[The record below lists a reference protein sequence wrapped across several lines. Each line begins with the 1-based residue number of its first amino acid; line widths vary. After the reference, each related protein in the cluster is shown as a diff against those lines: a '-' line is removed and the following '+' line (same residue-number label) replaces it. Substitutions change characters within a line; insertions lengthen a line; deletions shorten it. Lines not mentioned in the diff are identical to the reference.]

1 MSESAIFIAAG
12 ALLLCAVL
20 AILLRPLWRDLPA
33 SAAVARRD
41 ANRAVLRDQ
50 LAELERERDE
60 GLLSA
65 ADFAQA
71 KGELQRRLLD
81 ELDAD
86 PAAGLTAAP
95 RAACPARATALSL
108 LLALPL
114 AAVAGYLL
122 LGNPDALDPLRRQA
136 RVSPQQ
142 IEEMLGK
149 LETRLKAQP
158 DDAAGWVMLARS
170 YKALGRYADAADAYG
185 HGGALVDNDAELLAD
200 YAEVLARAS
209 GSLNGRPGELIA
221 RALEL
226 NADTPQAL
234 FLAGAAA
241 GDAQDYAAVAR
252 YWGRLLEQ
260 LDPQTQEAK
269 AIAAAVARARAIVAQ
284 GAAQADGAP
293 ATAGEAAPVRAE
305 TVAGEVTISG
315 QIAAQ
320 ARPDDQL
327 FVFARPDEGSRMPIA
342 VLRARVADLPLSFR
356 LDDTQSLPGGA
367 KLSQYTTVTLEAR
380 VARSGSAQTASG
392 DLYGSIQG
400 VKPGSQGIRLLI
412 DQVRP

>member
-1 MSESAIFIAAG
+1 MSESFAFIAAG
-12 ALLLCAVL
+12 ALPLAVVL
-20 AILLRPLWRDLPA
+20 AILLRPLWRAALA
-33 SAAVARRD
+33 SPAVARRD

-65 ADFAQA
+65 ADLAQA

-81 ELDAD
+81 ELDSD
-86 PAAGLTAAP
+86 PAP
-95 RAACPARATALSL
+95 RGARPARATALAL
-108 LLALPL
+108 LVALPL
-114 AAVAGYLL
+114 AAIAAYLL
-122 LGNPDALDPLRRQA
+122 LGNPDALDPLRRQP

-142 IEEMLGK
+142 IEAMLVK

-170 YKALGRYADAADAYG
+170 YKALGRYAEAADAYG
-185 HGGALVDNDAELLAD
+185 HGGALVHNDAELLAD

-209 GSLNGRPGELIA
+209 GSLKGRPGELIA

-260 LDPQTQEAK
+260 LDAQTQEAK
-269 AIAAAVARARAIVAQ
+269 AIAAAVAKARQIVASAS
-284 GAAQADGAP
+284 GPDKK
-293 ATAGEAAPVRAE
+293 ATAAAAEAI
-305 TVAGEVTISG
+305 AGEVTISAT
-315 QIAAQ
+315 IAAQ
-320 ARPDDQL
+320 AHPDDLL
-327 FVFARPDEGSRMPIA
+327 FVFARPDAGSRMPIA
-342 VLRARVADLPLSFR
+342 VLRARVADLPLTFA
-356 LDDTQSLPGGA
+356 LDDTQSLPGGG
-367 KLSQYTTVTLEAR
+367 KLSQFATVTREAR
-380 VARSGSAQTASG
+380 VAKSGSAQTASG
-392 DLYGSIQG
+392 DLYGSLQG

-412 DQVRP
+412 DQVQP